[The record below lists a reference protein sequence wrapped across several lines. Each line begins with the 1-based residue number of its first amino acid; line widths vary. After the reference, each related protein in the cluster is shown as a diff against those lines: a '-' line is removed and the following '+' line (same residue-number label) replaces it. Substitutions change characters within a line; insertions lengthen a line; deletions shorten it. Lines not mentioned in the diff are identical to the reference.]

1 MRKITAAPVLTFVLL
16 LSLILALATG
26 TDCLLLGWLALGDF
40 RGVVMALGWGLLVY
54 LYAIAVYRVFLRY
67 FPLREGEIAEH
78 SREEFAY
85 QVYLLF
91 YLLLFYP
98 LTRNHLLPTPL
109 MRLLYQ
115 ALGARLGDNSYSAGV
130 IMDPPLTELGANS
143 LIGHD
148 AVLFSHALEG
158 HHLSHARIRIGDNVT
173 VGAKAIVMSGVT
185 IGDGAMVAAGAVVAK
200 GTRIAPGEVWGG
212 NPARLI
218 RSPGTP
224 VE

>member
-1 MRKITAAPVLTFVLL
+1 
-16 LSLILALATG
+16 
-26 TDCLLLGWLALGDF
+26 
-40 RGVVMALGWGLLVY
+40 MALGWGLLVY

>member
-1 MRKITAAPVLTFVLL
+1 MRKITAAPVFTFVLL
-16 LSLILALATG
+16 LSLILALASVINY
-26 TDCLLLGWLALGDF
+26 LLLGWLPLGDF
-40 RGVVMALGWGLLVY
+40 RGVFMALGWVLLVY
-54 LYAIAVYRVFLRY
+54 LCGIAVYRVFLHY
-67 FPLREGEIAEH
+67 YPIREGEIAEH
-78 SREEFAY
+78 SREEFSY
-85 QVYLLF
+85 HVYLLF

-130 IMDPPLTELGANS
+130 IMDPPLTELGANT

-158 HHLSHARIRIGDNVT
+158 HHLSHARIRIGDHVT

-185 IGDGAMVAAGAVVAK
+185 IGDGAMVAAGAVVGK
-200 GTRIAPGEVWGG
+200 GTQIAPGEIWGG
-212 NPARLI
+212 NPARRLKA
-218 RSPGTP
+218 PTTAA
-224 VE
+224 

>member
-16 LSLILALATG
+16 LSLVLALASVINY
-26 TDCLLLGWLALGDF
+26 LLLGRLPLGDF
-40 RGVVMALGWGLLVY
+40 RGVLMTLGWVFLVY
-54 LYAIAVYRVFLRY
+54 VCGIAVYRVFLRY
-67 FPLREGEIAEH
+67 FPLREGEIVEH
-78 SREEFAY
+78 SREEFGY

-130 IMDPPLTELGANS
+130 IMDPPLTELGANT

-185 IGDGAMVAAGAVVAK
+185 IGDGAMVAAGAVVGK
-200 GTRIAPGEVWGG
+200 GTQIASGEIWGG
-212 NPARLI
+212 NPARLLKA
-218 RSPGTP
+218 PTTAA
-224 VE
+224 